1 VTLWTNNRNIIKLK
15 NMKRIL
21 LSIIA
26 LTTISLTSFSQNWDE
41 MIKAVSSDRAADD
54 NFGYNVAISE
64 NRAVVTSFL
73 EDEDASGGT
82 TQMDAG
88 SVYVF
93 EFNGNMWT
101 ETAKLVASDRSADD
115 RFGARASISN
125 DRIIIGAYLEDEDIL
140 GGATLTDAGSAY
152 IFELVGG
159 VWTETAKLVASDR
172 SAGNRFGFDVA
183 ISGDKA
189 IVGAYYNATDTSG
202 INSYL
207 SAGAAY
213 VFELN
218 GGVWT
223 ETAKIVA
230 SDRAPYNYFGYSV
243 TMDESKAIIGA
254 QGNKFDAL
262 GGNLFTNA
270 GSVYVFELVGGVWAE
285 TAKLV
290 ASDRGT
296 NDNFG
301 FDAAINGNKLVVGAF
316 KDGEDALGGNALIE
330 AGSAYVFELNGGVW
344 TETTKLVASDR
355 GANDQFGFSVDI
367 SEDNI
372 VIGAR
377 YGTTDASGVNVLI
390 DAGSAYIFEFTGGV
404 WAETTKLVASDRGAN
419 DNFGSRVSISG
430 NKAIVGAPF
439 EDEDATGGNPQNDAG
454 SVYIFNTCISN
465 PNVTVTGITLTSTMN
480 GSVYQWL
487 DCDNGNSVISSET
500 NQSYTPTVNGNYA
513 VIVTEGSCSDT
524 SACINIA
531 NVGVDHLGL
540 ETGLS
545 IYPNPT
551 NGSLNI
557 DFEGEIKSIEVVDLL
572 GRVISVPSSVNE
584 KMVDGSN
591 LTTGKY
597 MIRITTQSDQIL
609 VEEFVVQK

>member
-1 VTLWTNNRNIIKLK
+1 MKKII
-15 NMKRIL
+15 

-26 LTTISLTSFSQNWDE
+26 LTTIGLTSFSQNWDE

-54 NFGYNVAISE
+54 NFGYNVVISG
-64 NRAVVTSFL
+64 NRALVTSFL
-73 EDEDASGGT
+73 EDEDALGGT
-82 TQMDAG
+82 TQIDAG

-93 EFNGNMWT
+93 EFNGNVWA

-115 RFGARASISN
+115 RFGARASISD
-125 DRIIIGAYLEDEDIL
+125 DRIIIGAYQEDEDIL
-140 GGATLTDAGSAY
+140 GGASLTDAGSAY
-152 IFELVGG
+152 IFELIGG

-202 INSYL
+202 INSYV

-223 ETAKIVA
+223 ETAKLVA
-230 SDRAPYNYFGYSV
+230 SDRSTYNYFGYSV

-254 QGNKFDAL
+254 QGNKSDAL
-262 GGNLFTNA
+262 GGGSLFNNA
-270 GSVYVFELVGGVWAE
+270 GSVYVFESVGGVWTE

-301 FDAAINGNKLVVGAF
+301 FDAAISNNKLVVGAF
-316 KDGEDALGGNALIE
+316 KDGEDALGGNALID
-330 AGSAYVFELNGGVW
+330 AGSAYVFEFNGGVW

-372 VIGAR
+372 VIGVR
-377 YGTTDASGVNVLI
+377 YGTTDASGGNVLI
-390 DAGSAYIFEFTGGV
+390 DAGSAYVFEFANGT
-404 WAETTKLVASDRGAN
+404 WTETTKLVASDRGAN

-439 EDEDATGGNPQNDAG
+439 EDEDATGGNTQNDAG
-454 SVYIFNTCISN
+454 SVYIFNTCIAN
-465 PNVTVTGITLTSTMN
+465 PNVTVTDITLTSTIN
-480 GSVYQWL
+480 GAVYQWL
-487 DCDNGNSVISSET
+487 DCDNGNSIISSET

-513 VIVTEGSCSDT
+513 VIVTDGSCSDT
-524 SACINIA
+524 SLCISIT
-531 NVGVDHLGL
+531 NVGIDYLDL

-545 IYPNPT
+545 LYPNPT
-551 NGSLNI
+551 NGVLNI
-557 DFEGEIKSIEVVDLL
+557 DYEGEIKSIQVVDML

-591 LTTGKY
+591 LSTGKY